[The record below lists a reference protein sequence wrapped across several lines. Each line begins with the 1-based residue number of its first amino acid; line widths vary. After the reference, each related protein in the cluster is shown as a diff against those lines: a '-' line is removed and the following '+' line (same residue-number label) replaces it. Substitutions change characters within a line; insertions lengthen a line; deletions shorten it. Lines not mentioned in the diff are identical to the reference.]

1 MRVRV
6 RVRVRARARA
16 RVRVRWRAHLL
27 GADALRNHPP
37 ALLGLRLLCLLPRAR
52 GPLVR
57 VRFRFR
63 FRFRFRV
70 RVRVR
75 VRVRLRVEAVG
86 GERTWSFNT
95 SASSSALYACRR
107 VTSTLIVACLG

>member
-1 MRVRV
+1 VRVRV

-75 VRVRLRVEAVG
+75 LWAGSVPGPSTPPLAPPHCTRAG
-86 GERTWSFNT
+86 
-95 SASSSALYACRR
+95 ASPPP
-107 VTSTLIVACLG
+107 